1 MSWYDDDKLYRVPLT
16 VDNNSGAGTIDV
28 TITIPA
34 DFGLFWSQVATTGH
48 DIQITDSDGFTALTW
63 GRQTWDHAA
72 RSAVLQIND
81 WAPDSADATVIAWL
95 YFGDA
100 SPSDTATSFTVTS
113 AKTGTLLSGKPPPG
127 AVIIPAQSLAI
138 DNDVP
143 QGQYS
148 WPPGQSGYVIFDV
161 TDHLAKQAG
170 AFQGK
175 GDFEEVAAV
184 TVETRNGGVAYGGGN
199 TPAKTRMSQYDGR
212 ALVWMFLTGSVDGQD
227 YIDEI
232 TVTTTLGRVF
242 VFAARRVAETA
253 EES

>member
-28 TITIPA
+28 TVTIPA

-81 WAPDSADATVIAWL
+81 WTPDSADATVIAWL

-100 SPSDTATSFTVTS
+100 SPSDTATSFTVSS

-170 AFQGK
+170 AFEGK
-175 GDFEEVAAV
+175 GDFEEIAAV

-199 TPAKTRMSQYDGR
+199 TPAKTRVSQYDGR
-212 ALVWMFLTGSVDGQD
+212 ALVWMYLTGSVDGQD